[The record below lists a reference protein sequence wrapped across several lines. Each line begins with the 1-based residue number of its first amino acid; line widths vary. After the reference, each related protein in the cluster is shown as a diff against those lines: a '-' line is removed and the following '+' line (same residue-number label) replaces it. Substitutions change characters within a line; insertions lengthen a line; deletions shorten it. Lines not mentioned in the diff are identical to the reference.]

1 MFKIVNR
8 QDEINLMK
16 RVNWAN
22 SLKINLRRKNDK
34 RLVREITKRGSHRYN
49 FLTNRVVL
57 MWNGLSQEVI
67 DSKTVN
73 MFKPGI
79 DKEVFGMEWKKKRK
93 TATALVELNVARH

>member
-1 MFKIVNR
+1 
-8 QDEINLMK
+8 
-16 RVNWAN
+16 
-22 SLKINLRRKNDK
+22 
-34 RLVREITKRGSHRYN
+34 
-49 FLTNRVVL
+49 